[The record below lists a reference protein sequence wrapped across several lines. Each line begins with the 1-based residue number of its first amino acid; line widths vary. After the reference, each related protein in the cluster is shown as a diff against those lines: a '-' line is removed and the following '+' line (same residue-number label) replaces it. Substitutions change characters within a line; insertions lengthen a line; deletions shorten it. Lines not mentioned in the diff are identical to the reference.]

1 MDPTK
6 FDELTKSLATP
17 TSRRQ
22 AVKTLAASAFGSI
35 LAFSGLDRVFARTGH
50 CPPGLTLCHGK
61 CVNTKTDPKNCGVCG
76 TACVSGLC
84 VNGLCCP
91 PGAINCN
98 NSCCDGTCLNG
109 TTCCPTGQTCGT
121 ICCPVG
127 QTCCGTTCCPAGQV
141 CLNGNTC
148 CPTNRVCGSICC
160 PAGMICQGGMC
171 VTPTCPDGNCTGCAP
186 FFTPF
191 CNSTV
196 PCFCYQTTDSNCGCG
211 LNVACA
217 GAQHCGSCGDCP
229 SGSFCAINTGCG
241 AQGICIP
248 GCTPGAKPGPL
259 TGRTSAIR

>member
-1 MDPTK
+1 MEMDPTK

-22 AVKTLAASAFGSI
+22 AIKTLAASAFGSI

-91 PGAINCN
+91 PGAINCK

-109 TTCCPTGQTCGT
+109 
-121 ICCPVG
+121 
-127 QTCCGTTCCPAGQV
+127 
-141 CLNGNTC
+141 NTC
-148 CPTNRVCGSICC
+148 CPTSRVCGSICC

-186 FFTPF
+186 FFSPF